1 MAETFDPTELTNELA
16 LESVQ
21 VNAGPAGPP
30 SWHMLVAMSTL
41 VMALFTAVGALLAG
55 ITAHEALLDKTME
68 LMDVTIAENDRVST
82 EVLRAKVEIMIELGQ
97 SPDPR
102 DLALIETYETE
113 QMIFEEEALAEESTM
128 QSVSATHLILAVA
141 VTALSVGITL
151 SGMAIIVEQEV
162 LWLVGLV
169 FALIGIVGVTY
180 GVFAHLV

>member
-1 MAETFDPTELTNELA
+1 
-16 LESVQ
+16 
-21 VNAGPAGPP
+21 
-30 SWHMLVAMSTL
+30 
-41 VMALFTAVGALLAG
+41 
-55 ITAHEALLDKTME
+55 
-68 LMDVTIAENDRVST
+68 
-82 EVLRAKVEIMIELGQ
+82 MIELGQ